1 MSYLVFARK
10 WRPQTF
16 EEVVGQRAVTQTL
29 MNALS
34 ANRIAHAYLF
44 SGPRG
49 VGKTTTARILAK
61 ALNCEAGISKDPCN
75 ICPSCLDI
83 TQGRHLDVIE
93 VDGASNRGIDEVRE
107 LRENVRF
114 SPYKGRY
121 KVIVIDEVHMLT
133 EPAFN
138 ALLKTLEEPPSR
150 VVFVLATTEAHK
162 IPLTILS
169 RCQRFEF
176 RRIGTAEMV
185 QRLQGMAQE
194 EGVEID
200 AESLQLIA
208 RSAEG
213 SLRDAQS
220 LLDQVVSYSGSRVKA
235 EDVTTILGVV
245 DRQKVEEG
253 AGHILDGDGG
263 ALLQLV
269 EDLCLA
275 GHDLRLFCVGLLELI
290 RDLMVIQVT
299 SSPES
304 LLGGGVGISDSLKE
318 RAARLSFP
326 ELDRLLQILI
336 QTEVDMRR
344 SPYPRFILEMA
355 LLRMVEGRKLQS
367 VEEIWT
373 RLCRMEKRLVLE
385 PLASRRDLP
394 PSEAAED
401 RSPRA
406 AEGGAEECEKDS
418 AKETTSASQEERGQP
433 SPNWLEDPRW
443 VEFKRAVKREK
454 VSLAPLLEYFSS
466 VSLQGNALTIGVEGA
481 NSYLSGVL
489 EDQGSRRILE
499 GAIRAVF
506 GQELKIRYEFGK
518 KREQREI
525 SPLPGPPE
533 PALASSP
540 IPPSNALVEKALEVF
555 EGRVVKRK

>member
-16 EEVVGQRAVTQTL
+16 EEVIGQRAVTKTL
-29 MNALS
+29 MNALT

-61 ALNCEAGISKDPCN
+61 GLNCEAGISKDPCN
-75 ICPSCLDI
+75 VCPSCLEI

-121 KVIVIDEVHMLT
+121 KVIVIDEAHMLT

-138 ALLKTLEEPPSR
+138 ALLKTLEEPPPR
-150 VVFVLATTEAHK
+150 VVFILATTEAHK

-176 RRIGTAEMV
+176 RRIGTAEIV
-185 QRLQGMAQE
+185 RRLQGMAQE
-194 EGVEID
+194 EGVEVD
-200 AESLQLIA
+200 SESLQLIA

-220 LLDQVVSYSGSRVKA
+220 LLDQVVSYSGSRVNA
-235 EDVTTILGVV
+235 EDVATILGVV
-245 DRQKVEEG
+245 DRQKVEE
-253 AGHILDGDGG
+253 AGGFILDGDGS

-290 RDLMVIQVT
+290 RDLMVIQVS

-304 LLGGGVGISDSLKE
+304 LLEGGAGISDFLKE
-318 RAARLSFP
+318 KAAQLSFP

-336 QTEVDMRR
+336 QAEVEMRR

-367 VEEIWT
+367 VEEIWS
-373 RLCRMEKRLVLE
+373 RLCQMEKRLVPE
-385 PLASRRDLP
+385 PVTSRADLP
-394 PSEAAED
+394 PRTPAAG
-401 RSPRA
+401 RTSRA
-406 AEGGAEECEKDS
+406 GEGAPEESGKDS
-418 AKETTSASQEERGQP
+418 AKETASAKREDGGEP
-433 SPNWLEDPRW
+433 SRNWLEDPRW
-443 VEFKRAVKREK
+443 MEFKRAVKREK

-466 VSLQGNALTIGVEGA
+466 VSPQGNAVVIGVDGV
-481 NSYLSGVL
+481 NSYLSGAL
-489 EDQGSRRILE
+489 EDPGSRRILE
-499 GAIRAVF
+499 GAIRVVF
-506 GQELKIRYEFGK
+506 GQELKVRYEFGK
-518 KREQREI
+518 KRGPREI
-525 SPLPGPPE
+525 SPPPMPPE
-533 PALASSP
+533 PGPAPSP
-540 IPPSNALVEKALEVF
+540 MPPSNTLVEKALEVF

>member
-16 EEVVGQRAVTQTL
+16 EEVIGQRAVTQTL

-61 ALNCEAGISKDPCN
+61 GLNCEAGISKDPCSV
-75 ICPSCLDI
+75 CPSCLEI
-83 TQGRHLDVIE
+83 AQGRHLDVIE
-93 VDGASNRGIDEVRE
+93 VDGASNRGIDEIRE

-121 KVIVIDEVHMLT
+121 KVIVIDEAHMLT

-150 VVFVLATTEAHK
+150 VVFILATTEAHK

-176 RRIGTAEMV
+176 RRIGTAEIV
-185 QRLQGMAQE
+185 HRLQGMAQE

-200 AESLQLIA
+200 SESLQLIA

-220 LLDQVVSYSGSRVKA
+220 LLDQVVSYSGSRVNA
-235 EDVTTILGVV
+235 EDVATILGVV
-245 DRQKVEEG
+245 DRQKVEEA
-253 AGHILDGDGG
+253 AGFILDGGG
-263 ALLQLV
+263 ESLLQLV

-290 RDLMVIQVT
+290 RDLMVIQVAT
-299 SSPES
+299 SPES
-304 LLGGGVGISDSLKE
+304 LLEGGAGISDFLKE
-318 RAARLSFP
+318 KAAQLSFP

-336 QTEVDMRR
+336 QAEVEMRR

-373 RLCRMEKRLVLE
+373 RLCQMEKRLVPE
-385 PLASRRDLP
+385 PVASRGNLP
-394 PSEAAED
+394 PRTTAAGPA
-401 RSPRA
+401 SRA
-406 AEGGAEECEKDS
+406 AEGGREESEKDS
-418 AKETTSASQEERGQP
+418 AKERASAKGEDGAEP
-433 SPNWLEDPRW
+433 SGNWLKDPRW
-443 VEFKRAVKREK
+443 TEFKRAVKREK

-466 VSLQGNALTIGVEGA
+466 VSPEGNVVVIGVDGA
-481 NSYLSGVL
+481 NSYLSGAL
-489 EDQGSRRILE
+489 EDAGSRRILE
-499 GAIRAVF
+499 GAIRVVF

-518 KREQREI
+518 RRGPREI
-525 SPLPGPPE
+525 SPPPMPPE
-533 PALASSP
+533 PGPAPSP
-540 IPPSNALVEKALEVF
+540 MPPSNTLVEKTLEVF

>member
-16 EEVVGQRAVTQTL
+16 EEVIGQRAVTQTL
-29 MNALS
+29 INALS

-138 ALLKTLEEPPSR
+138 ALLKTLEEPPPR
-150 VVFVLATTEAHK
+150 VVFVLATTEPHK

-176 RRIGTAEMV
+176 RRIGTAEIV
-185 QRLQGMAQE
+185 QRLHGMAQE

-235 EDVTTILGVV
+235 EDVATILGVV

-253 AGHILDGDGG
+253 AGQILDGEGG

-299 SSPES
+299 SSSES
-304 LLGGGVGISDSLKE
+304 LWGGGAGISDSLKE

-336 QTEVDMRR
+336 QAEVEMRR

-373 RLCRMEKRLVLE
+373 RLCQMEKRLILE
-385 PLASRRDLP
+385 AVASPKDLP
-394 PSEAAED
+394 RSETAEG

-406 AEGGAEECEKDS
+406 AGGSAKEDERDS
-418 AKETTSASQEERGQP
+418 AKETASASQEERGQP
-433 SPNWLEDPRW
+433 SRNWLEDPRW
-443 VEFKRAVKREK
+443 MEFKRAVKREK

-466 VSLQGNALTIGVEGA
+466 ASSQGNVLMIGVDGA

-518 KREQREI
+518 KPERREV
-525 SPLPGPPE
+525 SPSPTPPHSGPAPSPVLP
-533 PALASSP
+533 SD
-540 IPPSNALVEKALEVF
+540 ALVEKALEVF

>member
-16 EEVVGQRAVTQTL
+16 EEVIGQRAVTQTL
-29 MNALS
+29 INALS

-150 VVFVLATTEAHK
+150 VVFVLATTEPHK

-176 RRIGTAEMV
+176 RRIGTAEIV

-235 EDVTTILGVV
+235 EDVATILGVV

-253 AGHILDGDGG
+253 AGQILDGDGG

-275 GHDLRLFCVGLLELI
+275 GHDLRLFCVGLLELM

-304 LLGGGVGISDSLKE
+304 LWGGGAGISDSLKE

-326 ELDRLLQILI
+326 ELDRHLQILI
-336 QTEVDMRR
+336 QAEVEMRR

-367 VEEIWT
+367 VEEIWA
-373 RLCRMEKRLVLE
+373 RLCQMEKGLVLE
-385 PLASRRDLP
+385 AVASPKDLP
-394 PSEAAED
+394 RSETAEG

-406 AEGGAEECEKDS
+406 AGGAAKEHERDS
-418 AKETTSASQEERGQP
+418 AKETASASQEERGQP
-433 SPNWLEDPRW
+433 GRNWLEEPRW
-443 VEFKRAVKREK
+443 MEFKRAVKREK

-466 VSLQGNALTIGVEGA
+466 ASPQGNVLMIGVDGA

-489 EDQGSRRILE
+489 EDEGSRRILE

-518 KREQREI
+518 KPERREI
-525 SPLPGPPE
+525 SPSPAPPDSGPAP
-533 PALASSP
+533 SP
-540 IPPSNALVEKALEVF
+540 VPPSDALVEKALEVF